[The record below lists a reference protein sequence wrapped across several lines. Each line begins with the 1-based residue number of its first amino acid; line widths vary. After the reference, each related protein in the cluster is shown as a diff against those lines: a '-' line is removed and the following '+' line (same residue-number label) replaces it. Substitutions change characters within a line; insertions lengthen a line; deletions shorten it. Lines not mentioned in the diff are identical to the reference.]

1 MQKLQFKDIINFIN
15 PFQNCYRIGIVKEFS
30 FKILRYNELPQY
42 LEYYVK
48 SITADKEEENKICL
62 SFVLA
67 KNYND

>member
-15 PFQNCYRIGIVKEFS
+15 PFQDCYRIGLVGEFC
-30 FKILRYNELPQY
+30 FKILRYSELPQY